1 MKTEARARTNT
12 DTPATGCSEARPL
25 PAASSLVSLL
35 HAPRSGS
42 LPRFMFA
49 MRNCASIGTIFVRS
63 ARSASVTGLPSGRPK
78 MIAGATLA
86 SVDPPSSA
94 PASASAFLVWGVAS
108 SSEFSASGAYLL
120 LRKVLGMSDVYY
132 RRCPTVYRGERQLDR
147 APT

>member
-42 LPRFMFA
+42 LLSFMFA
-49 MRNCASIGTIFVRS
+49 KLRNCASIGTIFVRS

-78 MIAGATLA
+78 MMAGATLA

-120 LRKVLGMSDVYY
+120 LRKVLGMSDVLSSTLPD
-132 RRCPTVYRGERQLDR
+132 CL
-147 APT
+147 